1 MPYTYPAS
9 GTIIYSKTQAINSRD
24 QELQSQD
31 PRVVDYSGNNISLAG
46 SGGKI
51 AFFYTDGDQPD
62 QESIRV
68 YAILNGG
75 RLTADETNKV
85 EWTLENYKYTAAN
98 SSYPAL
104 DRDDTNLRQP
114 YIDVYASR
122 FINHGSP
129 VTISATLFW
138 QGVTYT
144 TTTLF
149 QITKVYRQP
158 TIRVDRVSDL
168 VTFNLDAGSNDQKY
182 SQTLYSGSEYT
193 VNVNENFVR
202 LFHGLNGANEA
213 AVSCGNFVIGIQYT
227 IVTLGSTT
235 NTQWNTIAGTVGVT
249 YSTGSSF
256 TAILSGSGLG
266 NGTAKP
272 VQGTPKQI
280 PQSGTSSSDP
290 DFIEYG
296 PHYEGIS
303 VPSKN
308 GLYLS
313 VNKISGQIY
322 LRSSFNGW
330 TSTSERFT
338 LTAKRHGVTY
348 QTQYEIA
355 KLTQQ
360 GIIDETRPPT
370 PGWTTSAGNT
380 VISATAG
387 TTTILLTVNK
397 TEFSYTTD
405 FPATQPDGT
414 PRRDTRIL
422 AGFNP
427 STSRHASIIIYGAK
441 LSTPTQTA
449 TIDSYID
456 SNGVVTTTTTTKRIR
471 DNILGQFGERSVFPS
486 TPNTLSGITDQSVF
500 SIPAESG
507 NNYILFVAYVSKAGI
522 IGPYSPQPL
531 RIQMGED
538 TQKVVD
544 ALVGEI
550 TEAQLYRGL
559 QERLSELDR
568 GDKRI
573 ASKVSV
579 LDDQYSVK
587 IDAAGHVAGF
597 GLSNTS
603 RSAEENPVS
612 DFGVV
617 ADRFW
622 ITAPAYVGSSAP
634 AQTWHGRVWVDTS
647 TAGDNQGLVSGV
659 TVYYDTYKPD
669 IHNSITMPND
679 SDLHYWQV
687 TTETDINRLKA
698 IVGGTTYTNR
708 GTWAVNT
715 SYSVNDYVKDEK
727 NNVYYIC
734 LQAYTPVQLTGLA
747 TVRAGSV
754 GYFTASGATTAVN
767 KTVYIIGQETIT
779 PSTSGGGTNSTLKIG
794 SSYNSL
800 GTFYYITQVTG
811 SDFQLSLI
819 KSGTPITTG
828 IQNNKKYWSN
838 SASAWVSTTDASM
851 FPFKVVTTPY
861 TAAGGITIPAGVY
874 MNSAFIE
881 NATIT
886 GAQIKT
892 ASIDSSHIKELTAD
906 KIRGG
911 KITAD
916 LIESGAIT
924 VNNIDITSLRDNLNT
939 MWVLSSPYDGDQLL
953 ERTIEL
959 GPGAYEIILYG
970 NFYRDE
976 APGYYNTHT
985 ATITADIEN
994 IAGSVTT
1001 VTGTWSK
1008 KASVSADFS
1017 ANTTT
1022 GQIPLAVSFI
1032 DASTGGPTSWL
1043 WNFGDGTTSSA
1054 QNPTKTYSTA
1064 GTYNVSLTATRGT
1077 GDNSYVASSDTTTKY
1092 SFISAQSVANECVLL
1107 PAVEFVLAISTNWGA
1122 NETLQFNRTSGTYS
1136 WNGGDGT
1143 TSSAQLPRFD
1153 IINWTYVPETS
1164 SNFEFRVIK
1173 YTLKRPNVI
1182 SYYGNPVFQIWNG
1195 TSFVTVIATSDTP
1208 QTYMF
1213 NSSWTPM
1220 TNFASVASFVPS
1232 SSNPNLSYLGY
1243 QQFYLNVIIGIR
1255 NTADSACTVYHSIT
1269 LSYYYIPPEGGG
1281 GG

>member
-85 EWTLENYKYTAAN
+85 QWTLENYKYTAAN

-158 TIRVDRVSDL
+158 TIRLDRVSDL
-168 VTFNLDAGSNDQKY
+168 VTFNLDAGSSDQKY
-182 SQTLYSGSEYT
+182 SQTLHSGSEYT
-193 VNVNENFVR
+193 VNVNPNFVR
-202 LFHGLNGANEA
+202 LFHGLNGPNEA
-213 AVSCGNFVIGIQYT
+213 AVSCGSFVVGIQYS
-227 IVTLGSTT
+227 IVNLGSTT

-249 YSTGSSF
+249 YTIGTSF
-256 TAILSGSGLG
+256 TAIIAGTGLG
-266 NGTAKP
+266 TGTAKP
-272 VQGTPKQI
+272 ASGTPKQI

-313 VNKISGQIY
+313 VNKISGEIY

-348 QTQYEIA
+348 QTQYEIS

-370 PGWTTSAGNT
+370 PGWTSASAGST
-380 VISATAG
+380 VINATAG
-387 TTTILLTVNK
+387 STTILITINK

-405 FPATQPDGT
+405 FPTTQPDGT
-414 PRRDTRIL
+414 PRRDIRIQQ
-422 AGFNP
+422 GFNP
-427 STSRHASIIIYGAK
+427 STSRHASVIIYGAK
-441 LSTPTQTA
+441 LTTPTQTA
-449 TIDSYID
+449 TIDSYVD
-456 SNGVVTTTTTTKRIR
+456 STGTVTSSPDAGKRIR
-471 DNILGQFGERSVFPS
+471 DNILGQFGEQSVFPT
-486 TPNTLSGITDQSVF
+486 TPNTLSGITGQSVF

-507 NNYILFVAYVSKAGI
+507 NNYVLFVAYVSKAGV
-522 IGPYSPQPL
+522 IGPFSPQPL
-531 RIQMGED
+531 RVQMGENV
-538 TQKVVD
+538 QKIVD

-559 QERLSELDR
+559 QERLSEIDR
-568 GDKRI
+568 GDKRV
-573 ASKVSV
+573 ASKVSQ
-579 LDDQYSVK
+579 LDDQYSIK

-603 RSAEENPVS
+603 RSAEGNPTS
-612 DFGVV
+612 EFGVV

-622 ITAPAYVGSSAP
+622 ITAPAYVGTTAP
-634 AQTWHGRVWVDTS
+634 AQKWHGRVWVDTS

-659 TVYYDTYKPD
+659 TVYYNTYKPEV
-669 IHNSITMPND
+669 HNRITMPNND
-679 SDLHYWQV
+679 DLQYWEV
-687 TTETDINRLKA
+687 TTETQINKLKA
-698 IVGGTTYTNR
+698 IVGGITYIDR
-708 GTWAVNT
+708 GTWSVNS
-715 SYSVNDYVKDEK
+715 SYSVNDYIKDEK

-734 LQAYTPVQLTGLA
+734 IQAYTPVQLTELA
-747 TVRAGSV
+747 TVRPGSI
-754 GYFTASGATTAVN
+754 GYFTAIGATPAVN
-767 KTVYIIGQETIT
+767 KTVYITGTETVT
-779 PSTSGGGTNSTLKIG
+779 PSNAGGGTNSTLKIG

-800 GTFYYITQVTG
+800 GTFYYIVSVTD

-819 KSGTPITTG
+819 KGGTPITTG
-828 IQNNKKYWSN
+828 IQNNKKYWST
-838 SASAWVSTTDASM
+838 SANDWVSTTDQSM

-861 TAAGGITIPAGVY
+861 LLDDGVTQVPAGIY

-881 NATIT
+881 DATIT
-886 GAQIKT
+886 GAKIQT
-892 ASIDSSHIKELTAD
+892 ASIDSSHIRELTAD
-906 KIRGG
+906 KILGG

-916 LIESGAIT
+916 LIETGSLTID
-924 VNNIDITSLRDNLNT
+924 NIDVTSLRGNLDT
-939 MWVLSSPYDGDQLL
+939 TWFLSAAFDSNQLL

-959 GPGAYEIILYG
+959 GSGAYEIILYTS
-970 NFYRDE
+970 FYREETDD
-976 APGYYNTHT
+976 YYGTHNS
-985 ATITADIEN
+985 TITADIES
-994 IAGSVTT
+994 IPASSITAT
-1001 VTGTWSK
+1001 ATWSK
-1008 KASVSADFS
+1008 RQTVRADFS
-1017 ANTTT
+1017 ASVVT
-1022 GQIPLAVSFI
+1022 GPAPLTVNFT
-1032 DASTGGPTSWL
+1032 DTSTGEPNSWS
-1043 WNFGDGTTSSA
+1043 WGFGVTGTTDSTS
-1054 QNPTKTYSTA
+1054 QNPSYTYTQP
-1064 GTYNVSLTATRGT
+1064 GIYPVTLTSARATT
-1077 GDNSYVASSDTTTKY
+1077 NNTYVASSDQITKY
-1092 SFISAQSVANECVLL
+1092 NFINVTKDLTIDASNL
-1107 PAVEFVLAISTNWGA
+1107 G
-1122 NETLQFNRTSGTYS
+1122 SGSMTYDKTQ
-1136 WNGGDGT
+1136 NK
-1143 TSSAQLPRFD
+1143 
-1153 IINWTYVPETS
+1153 ITYVGRS
-1164 SNFEFRVIK
+1164 DADIRSLFSGVGS
-1173 YTLKRPNVI
+1173 I
-1182 SYYGNPVFQIWNG
+1182 SYDSSTGTFSYTPPPPVF
-1195 TSFVTVIATSDTP
+1195 S
-1208 QTYMF
+1208 
-1213 NSSWTPM
+1213 
-1220 TNFASVASFVPS
+1220 
-1232 SSNPNLSYLGY
+1232 
-1243 QQFYLNVIIGIR
+1243 
-1255 NTADSACTVYHSIT
+1255 
-1269 LSYYYIPPEGGG
+1269 
-1281 GG
+1281 